1 MEYRTGLSFKG
12 IAFWYGLKL
21 KANIKEFYLF
31 IKAVK
36 VLLRCND
43 YSWQPIRFIW
53 RRTLV

>member
-12 IAFWYGLKL
+12 ITFWYGLKL